1 VKRTLATGLVGT
13 ASVGTTAAAL
23 AKVEAPWQVVALAVF
38 AVVLLAI
45 AALVESVIT
54 LRRTLQ
60 TVDQLTA
67 QRYAGSF
74 KGPCGVELKGSLE
87 TASAEP
93 EPLKPK
99 RWPRRKPLPDS

>member
-1 VKRTLATGLVGT
+1 VKRTLTTGLVGT

-23 AKVEAPWQVVALAVF
+23 AKVGAPWQAVVLAVF

-67 QRYAGSF
+67 QRYTGSF
-74 KGPCGVELKGSLE
+74 KGPCDVELNSSLQ
-87 TASAEP
+87 TASP
-93 EPLKPK
+93 KSQPVKPK
-99 RWPRRKPLPDS
+99 RWLRRKSPPDV